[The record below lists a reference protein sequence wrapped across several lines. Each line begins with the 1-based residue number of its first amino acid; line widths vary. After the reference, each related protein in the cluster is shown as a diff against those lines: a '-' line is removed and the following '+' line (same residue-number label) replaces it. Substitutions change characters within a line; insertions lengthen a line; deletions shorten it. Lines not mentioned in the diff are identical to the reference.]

1 MRKVSLQVRAKYDRE
16 LGLIERIVK
25 EEREEAK
32 LKTFPRNMNKLVSR
46 INYSNEHEHG

>member
-25 EEREEAK
+25 EEKRRGEIKNVPPKYE
-32 LKTFPRNMNKLVSR
+32 
-46 INYSNEHEHG
+46 